1 MNKSIVLFCGLFLWN
16 FTTFLM
22 MGMDKYKAR
31 KSGKRISEKTF
42 FISAF
47 LFGAVGIMLGMYIF
61 RHKTKH
67 LSFRVL
73 VPIAVTINFILGY
86 LAWLLKFFKFH

>member
-1 MNKSIVLFCGLFLWN
+1 
-16 FTTFLM
+16 M
-22 MGMDKYKAR
+22 MGIDKYNAK
-31 KSGKRISEKTF
+31 KSGHRISEKTF

-61 RHKTKH
+61 HHKTKH

-73 VPIAVTINFILGY
+73 VPIAVIVNFILGY
-86 LAWLLKFFKFH
+86 FAWL